1 MSHSTWLLPL
11 KTATGMEEQQCGETG
26 AWPHEDLRPV
36 DFKWSTNLWNSING
50 RHSICL
56 WSCVPN
62 WMCMWEFSIMGLAPG
77 THKGFPFVDS
87 RFQGFAGCSRPMQAF
102 SKQSVGYFMCI
113 LTWCCASSCSNSC
126 CYFQAMDIEMFLE
139 EEQSKDWA

>member
-1 MSHSTWLLPL
+1 MEGTAFVYGAVSQIGCACGSFLSWDLP
-11 KTATGMEEQQCGETG
+11 
-26 AWPHEDLRPV
+26 
-36 DFKWSTNLWNSING
+36 
-50 RHSICL
+50 
-56 WSCVPN
+56 
-62 WMCMWEFSIMGLAPG
+62 PG